1 MLFSRESGRA
11 GLAASSSSRRPIA
24 PSFAAG
30 NEKFRLE
37 RPQEVDEVLLI
48 LSAQVIETV
57 DDLVRLAARAFM
69 ELDSLHQVAR
79 ASVVEEKDALPNT
92 PERSSSELIGACATL
107 GDAVRET
114 TAHVVDEDVGV
125 EVHRLVGERRARDR
139 RGAARNHLAGD
150 KRRRVAVG
158 AADPCE
164 NGPSIRGGRRI
175 GRRGGWGQHP
185 HEVGERLDVSEGGG
199 IDVGVARRRSR
210 EVERVVGRG
219 GEDTAWSLVALLGEE
234 LARDPHLDVIGL
246 AREQE
251 KGFVLCLPSEAGY
264 GPVVSTA
271 VHIAAQERVRVTGN
285 AQLRLQGRVGLHV
298 REDRR
303 VGDRFEESI
312 AKDRCRDAEDDVRI
326 STLAGERVPSRQ
338 EVGLG
343 DVATHGVTAA
353 ADDEEGVHVAVVSS
367 VGVLLEARLP
377 DGPIFRDEP
386 RHHVFCPTER
396 GDLDQG
402 VPRRA
407 RPATSRLGVAR
418 KALVRVE
425 ARPQAVVLASRH
437 GLDFLEPG
445 KPILEER
452 GFVRRK
458 AWQGRTRTRRAAAH
472 ARVYGRRRFL
482 TRCAEAHGQN
492 RNHHSTENLQSN
504 FPSHGHDTPPV
515 EEM

>member
-1 MLFSRESGRA
+1 MLLSRESGRA

-298 REDRR
+298 GEDRQAGDCFQQPGAEYR
-303 VGDRFEESI
+303 RGDTEDQVMIPSGGVEIRLGKGTAERIGSAGDREQIMHTSVARAVAVEFEARFPHRPI
-312 AKDRCRDAEDDVRI
+312 DRDEKRNDVLSAPFGGSGHLRI
-326 STLAGERVPSRQ
+326 HRGTRPTGRW
-338 EVGLG
+338 LG
-343 DVATHGVTAA
+343 MASPAT
-353 ADDEEGVHVAVVSS
+353 VHV
-367 VGVLLEARLP
+367 
-377 DGPIFRDEP
+377 EP
-386 RHHVFCPTER
+386 RPQSKRFPLDRLHFIELIQAGVEKSGFGIAQIINWPPCP
-396 GDLDQG
+396 
-402 VPRRA
+402 
-407 RPATSRLGVAR
+407 
-418 KALVRVE
+418 
-425 ARPQAVVLASRH
+425 
-437 GLDFLEPG
+437 
-445 KPILEER
+445 
-452 GFVRRK
+452 
-458 AWQGRTRTRRAAAH
+458 RRAAADS
-472 ARVYGRRRFL
+472 RIRCGE
-482 TRCAEAHGQN
+482 TRTDWFFG
-492 RNHHSTENLQSN
+492 
-504 FPSHGHDTPPV
+504 
-515 EEM
+515 